1 MNIQDK
7 LEKALAAR
15 LEAEKTQKVVP
26 DAYVRNKVPFYR
38 PMREWGDELTDP
50 RESHESSNKR

>member
-26 DAYVRNKVPFYR
+26 KPYIRNKVPVYR
-38 PMREWGDELTDP
+38 PMREWGDEITDP
-50 RESHESSNKR
+50 RENHDSSNKR